1 MFDTGDGIETMLT
14 GSFSHR
20 LSKLNA
26 LFGIRDR
33 LVVLVLILVVPL
45 MLDRV
50 RLLEQSRTR
59 QIEAASKEL
68 TELARNTAKTQ
79 REIISTVEAVLKSSA
94 SIYASADLIGR
105 GCDIMRAS
113 LRGDLPWIRSLSIVD
128 ADGIVRCSS
137 QQNVLGL
144 DLKNRD
150 YVIKARQ
157 RNAFVVGDY
166 LISQATNLPTIIA
179 AYPVATGATTVPVA
193 IAAIDLQ
200 WMSHLV
206 NQSDHA
212 GLSAIMVDRQD
223 TILAAP
229 LEVADLVG
237 KKLQN
242 TSMFDAGVYRDLAQ
256 DIANGSLSLKKVNGE
271 TKAVSFATV
280 PGTDARIIV
289 SMDQRIMLAD
299 INRDIQNAY
308 LKMVLIFILT
318 LVGACVAAKRL
329 IIDPID
335 LMTATAQKFGE
346 GDFSGRT
353 ASAQLPREFLPL
365 SNAFNHMASQLGARE
380 QELVATNQR
389 LTVIASVDV
398 VSGLANRRGF
408 ESRMDFE
415 WMKALQTD
423 TSLALLMID
432 IDHFKLFNDTYGH
445 PEGDACLGKVGAA
458 LAAIANDVPGFA
470 ARYGGEEFCL
480 LLPAHDSAAAVAAGE
495 RVRNA
500 IESLA
505 ITNRMSPKKSVT
517 VSVGVAVTAPN
528 DPDCIHDLI
537 EAADAALYAAKR
549 RGRNTVVE
557 HGVIRLADLPL
568 PLASLAS

>member
-1 MFDTGDGIETMLT
+1 MLIR
-14 GSFSHR
+14 SFRNR

-33 LVVLVLILVVPL
+33 LVLLVLILVVPL

-50 RLLEQSRTR
+50 QLLEQSRTR
-59 QIEAASKEL
+59 QIDAAANEL
-68 TELARNTAKTQ
+68 SELARNTAKTQ

-94 SIYASADLIGR
+94 SIYASANEIGR

-128 ADGIVRCSS
+128 DDGIVRCSS
-137 QQNVLGL
+137 LPKVVGL
-144 DLKNRD
+144 NLKDRD

-157 RNAFVVGDY
+157 RNAFVVSNY
-166 LISQATNLPTIIA
+166 LISEATNAPTVMA
-179 AYPVATGATTVPVA
+179 AYPVIARGTNVPVA

-200 WMSHLV
+200 WMSRLL
-206 NQSDHA
+206 NERDRP
-212 GLSAIMVDRQD
+212 GLSAIMVDSKG
-223 TILAAP
+223 TVLAAP
-229 LEVADLVG
+229 AESADLVG

-242 TSMFDAGVYRDLAQ
+242 TPLFDATVYCDLAY
-256 DIANGSLSLKKVNGE
+256 DIADGSLSLKKDNGE
-271 TKAVSFATV
+271 TRAVSYATV

-289 SMDQRIMLAD
+289 SMDQKIMLED
-299 INRDIQNAY
+299 INSDIQKAY
-308 LKMVLIFILT
+308 LKMVLVFILT
-318 LVGACVAAKRL
+318 LLGACIAAKRL

-346 GDFSGRT
+346 GDFSKTTPSG
-353 ASAQLPREFLPL
+353 QLPREFRPL
-365 SNAFNHMASQLGARE
+365 SDAFDHMASQLGARE
-380 QELVATNQR
+380 QEMVATNHR
-389 LTVIASVDV
+389 LTVMASIDV

-445 PEGDACLGKVGAA
+445 PEGDACLANVGETIGR
-458 LAAIANDVPGFA
+458 IAESLGGFA
-470 ARYGGEEFCL
+470 ARYGGEEFSL
-480 LLPAHDSAAAVAAGE
+480 LIPSCDSASAAAVGE
-495 RVRNA
+495 QVRAA
-500 IESLA
+500 IEGLGIAHDKTSA
-505 ITNRMSPKKSVT
+505 KRVT
-517 VSVGVAVTAPN
+517 VSIGVAAAKPN
-528 DPDCIHDLI
+528 DPDYVYDLI

-549 RGRNTVVE
+549 QSRNAVVE
-557 HGVIRLADLPL
+557 HGRIRAAPQ
-568 PLASLAS
+568 PPPRSKGIAA